1 MEECEAPDE
10 ESTNLAQM
18 ARIERDQS
26 TGSSTAVLRVVGVEL
41 VADHSGVLF
50 WPATSTLIV
59 ADMHFEKGSSFARR
73 GMMVPPYD
81 TGITLSRLSD
91 ALMRYAPKRVISL
104 GDAFH
109 DTGGPARMPTKWRDA
124 LLAMMA
130 NREWLWVTGNHDPEP
145 PEGLPGKTV
154 EEWHEIGLIFRHEP
168 QEGSAKGEIAGHLHP
183 AGKIVRR
190 SKSVRRPCFIT
201 DGDRMILPAFG
212 AFTGGLNVCS
222 QPFDGL
228 FDRNKWHAV
237 LVSQGRAFPIPGSEL
252 CG

>member
-1 MEECEAPDE
+1 
-10 ESTNLAQM
+10 
-18 ARIERDQS
+18 I
-26 TGSSTAVLRVVGVEL
+26 
-41 VADHSGVLF
+41 LF
-50 WPATSTLIV
+50 WPEASTLIV
-59 ADMHFEKGSSFARR
+59 ADMHFEKGSSFAKR

-91 ALMRYAPKRVISL
+91 ALMRYTPKRVISL

-109 DTGGPARMPTKWRDA
+109 DIGGPARMPVQWREA
-124 LLAMMA
+124 LLGLMA

-145 PEGLPGKTV
+145 PESLPGKTF
-154 EEWHEIGLIFRHEP
+154 EQWHEGGLIFRHEP
-168 QEGSAKGEIAGHLHP
+168 TNGPAKGEIAGHLHP

-222 QPFDGL
+222 TPFGGL
-228 FDRNKWHAV
+228 FDETKWNAV
-237 LVSQGRAFPIPGSEL
+237 LVSQGRVFRIPGGDL

>member
-1 MEECEAPDE
+1 
-10 ESTNLAQM
+10 M
-18 ARIERDQS
+18 ARIERNNDGGRS
-26 TGSSTAVLRVVGVEL
+26 AACVRVADVEL

-50 WPATSTLIV
+50 WPETSTLIV

-109 DTGGPARMPTKWRDA
+109 DVGGPARMPTEWREA
-124 LLAMMA
+124 LLALMA
-130 NREWLWVTGNHDPEP
+130 NRDWIWVTGNHDPEP
-145 PEGLPGKTV
+145 PEGLPGRTA
-154 EEWHEIGLIFRHEP
+154 EEWHEGGLIFRHEP
-168 QEGSAKGEIAGHLHP
+168 NQDPDIRRSKGEIAGHLHP

-190 SKSVRRPCFIT
+190 SKSVRRPCFIS
-201 DGDRMILPAFG
+201 DGNRMIMPAFG

-222 QPFDGL
+222 EPFAGL
-228 FDRNKWHAV
+228 FDETKWQAV
-237 LVSQGRAFPIPGSEL
+237 LVSQGRVFRIPGGDL